1 VIAITPEQVCAAI
14 QWGWCDAHRRFSPY
28 YAASYW
34 HDIAER
40 LYGIQRLVHALD
52 VGSQEDFRAQVALIG
67 DLDLLQAIA
76 GEHEETA
83 INRRETRR
91 EHEEPPL

>member
-1 VIAITPEQVCAAI
+1 MITPEQVCAAI
-14 QWGWCDAHRRFSPY
+14 QWGWGDAHRRISPY

-67 DLDLLQAIA
+67 DLDL
-76 GEHEETA
+76 TA